1 MDRYWLRIGLGAA
14 AVFGVGMVVVKIAEA
29 GKAKIKHV
37 VEGHDPITLPIGF
50 VPFTVAGERFGTIRT
65 LKLIRD
71 DAQRLQ
77 SVELLVRLGDRA
89 DSQRVPNC
97 DFYIAD
103 LQHIDDRTT
112 FVCAADS
119 LVASGAL
126 QQLGEIVL
134 SPADRR
140 IRVFGD
146 SSNVR
151 AMRESVLGDRAPN
164 VANVPTPP
172 LPPEAQTEVAAA
184 RAEVRAAQAEAR
196 AAMRDASVA
205 EDIRRGIADAGG
217 TTTSTTADAGTS
229 VKVNGREV
237 VRMTQMSGG
246 GFQISVVGEAGEQVK
261 LSTGPSGFVVNRTG
275 DERTARLI
283 NQYADAK
290 LSAAAARAR
299 GDQRAAARAEDRAL
313 DIIGEM
319 NGFTKAQFDRAIS
332 QTERVAGAEAALPL
346 RRKMESAKE
355 SAPTP

>member
-14 AVFGVGMVVVKIAEA
+14 AVFGVGMVVVKMAEA

-37 VEGHDPITLPIGF
+37 VQGHDPITLPIGF
-50 VPFTVAGERFGTIRT
+50 VPFTVAGERLGTIRT

-77 SVELLVRLGDRA
+77 SVELMVRLGDRA
-89 DSQRVPNC
+89 DSERVPNC

-103 LQHIDDRTT
+103 LQRIDDRTT

-126 QQLGEIVL
+126 QQLGEIIL

-140 IRVFGD
+140 VRIFGD
-146 SSNVR
+146 SSTVR
-151 AMRESVLGDRAPN
+151 EMRESVIGERAPN
-164 VANVPTPP
+164 VAAAPTPP
-172 LPPEAQTEVAAA
+172 LPPEAQAEVAAA
-184 RAEVRAAQAEAR
+184 QAEVH
-196 AAMRDASVA
+196 AAMQDVSVA
-205 EDIRRGIADAGG
+205 EEIRRGIADGIADAEG
-217 TTTSTTADAGTS
+217 TTTTTTSDGGTS

-237 VRMTQMSGG
+237 VRMTQTSGG

-261 LSTGPSGFVVNRTG
+261 LSTGPSGFVVNKTG

-319 NGFTKAQFDRAIS
+319 NGFTKAQFDRAIT

-346 RRKMESAKE
+346 RLKMESAKE
-355 SAPTP
+355 STPTP